1 METIRKKDIV
11 NKAGKII
18 VKIGSSTVTDEH
30 GKIDEEFLENLSAQ
44 CRKLID
50 DGKKIIIVTSGAR
63 MTGVGSINKWSRK
76 EDMNYKQA
84 LCAIGQVAL
93 MGEYRRIFLEKDL
106 HIAQILLTKDDIKDD
121 NRNLHIRNTL
131 FTLIDENVIPVIN
144 ENDTVCVEEI
154 KIGDNDMLAARVGTL
169 WAADLVIMLS
179 DIEGIYDKNPKEHKD
194 AKLLEYIEDVENM
207 EDIEFFEM
215 EEGEKSNFGTGGITT
230 KIEAAKLLSQYGCS
244 LAITKGKPSPTAI
257 LDIFEDSVKYTLI
270 RGEDE

>member
-1 METIRKKDIV
+1 
-11 NKAGKII
+11 
-18 VKIGSSTVTDEH
+18 
-30 GKIDEEFLENLSAQ
+30 
-44 CRKLID
+44 
-50 DGKKIIIVTSGAR
+50 
-63 MTGVGSINKWSRK
+63 
-76 EDMNYKQA
+76 
-84 LCAIGQVAL
+84 
-93 MGEYRRIFLEKDL
+93 
-106 HIAQILLTKDDIKDD
+106 
-121 NRNLHIRNTL
+121 
-131 FTLIDENVIPVIN
+131 
-144 ENDTVCVEEI
+144 
-154 KIGDNDMLAARVGTL
+154 MLAARVGTL

>member
-1 METIRKKDIV
+1 MESIRKKDII

-18 VKIGSSTVTDEH
+18 IKIGSSTVVDEH
-30 GKIDEEFLENLSAQ
+30 GQIDVEFLRNLSAQ
-44 CRKLID
+44 CKKLMD

-63 MTGVGSINKWSRK
+63 MSGVGSINKWSRK

-93 MGEYRRIFLEKDL
+93 MGEYRRIFLEEDL
-106 HIAQILLTKDDIKDD
+106 HIAQILLTKDDMIDD

-131 FTLIDENVIPVIN
+131 FTLIDEDVIPVIN

-169 WAADLVIMLS
+169 WAADLVIILT
-179 DIEGIYDKNPKEHKD
+179 DIEGIYDKNPKEHQD
-194 AKLLEYIEDVENM
+194 AKLLEYVEDVEDIG
-207 EDIEFFEM
+207 DIESFEA
-215 EEGEKSNFGTGGITT
+215 EEGEKGRFGTGGITT

-244 LAITKGKPSPTAI
+244 LAITEGKHSSTAI
-257 LDIFEDSVKYTLI
+257 LDIFEDKVKYTLI
-270 RGEDE
+270 RGEIE